1 MGKELLTEVENDDI
15 RKEIKEREQQGD
27 VNINVIV
34 EGEDEYPKR
43 KRENLI
49 E

>member
-15 RKEIKEREQQGD
+15 RKEIKEREQQGN
-27 VNINVIV
+27 VNRPVNV
-34 EGEDEYPKR
+34 EEEDPKR
-43 KRENLI
+43 KREDLI

>member
-15 RKEIKEREQQGD
+15 RKEIKEREQQQGK
-27 VNINVIV
+27 VRV
-34 EGEDEYPKR
+34 EDKDPKR
-43 KRENLI
+43 KQENLI